1 MGNVLNLF
9 ANSIA
14 FILNG
19 GKDQST
25 VHTPSTDSAF
35 DTVTITGVSTQNSGG
50 VSSNF
55 GHYFVASI
63 YTGASGNTPI
73 HNVTKSSSSSVSA
86 SVDFSPL
93 IAAHD
98 ILTIRVG
105 TSFISLDQAILN
117 MREVNTEKT
126 FENVVAEAKAEWN
139 QVLSRALLVDV
150 GAGYD
155 QAKTQDLYTTFY
167 SCLYRA
173 SLFPRQLTEFDADGN
188 EVHWSP
194 FDDAGAVYHGPLSTD
209 SGFWDAYN
217 TIYPYLSIV
226 NRPVLG
232 NMIQGWVNG
241 YK

>member
-1 MGNVLNLF
+1 M
-9 ANSIA
+9 
-14 FILNG
+14 
-19 GKDQST
+19 
-25 VHTPSTDSAF
+25 PSSSSQF

-50 VSSNF
+50 VASNF

-63 YTGASGNTPI
+63 YSGAGGNSPI
-73 HNVTKSSSSSVSA
+73 LNVTKSSASSNA
-86 SVDFSPL
+86 ATVDFSPL
-93 IAAHD
+93 LAAHD
-98 ILTIRVG
+98 VLTIRVG
-105 TSFISLDQAILN
+105 TSLISLEQAILN
-117 MREVNTEKT
+117 LQEVNTQKS
-126 FENVVAEAKAEWN
+126 FESVVAEAKAEWN

-155 QAKTQDLYTTFY
+155 QLQTQDLYTTFY

-173 SLFPRQLTEFDADGN
+173 SLFPRQLTETNADG
-188 EVHWSP
+188 EQVHWSP
-194 FDDAGAVYHGPLSTD
+194 FDPAGAVFQGPLSTD

-232 NMIQGWVNG
+232 DMIQGWVNG